1 MHLTWQSFDLSH
13 KIVTLTKP
21 AKTRISLIFLQ
32 LFESINFQFC
42 HGVPHFKHNDTRIEV
57 FKVFYIQI
65 KKHFDSQSKLKKLLS
80 NQTRTSLGTSP
91 FGFGIWLRF
100 SIFLNL
106 KKKTYLNNF
115 LCFIDS
121 FMKIL
126 NFLMILK

>member
-1 MHLTWQSFDLSH
+1 
-13 KIVTLTKP
+13 
-21 AKTRISLIFLQ
+21 
-32 LFESINFQFC
+32 
-42 HGVPHFKHNDTRIEV
+42 
-57 FKVFYIQI
+57 
-65 KKHFDSQSKLKKLLS
+65 
-80 NQTRTSLGTSP
+80 LGTSP